1 MELQTDFAYN
11 SLNLLE
17 KAVRNDTIVAKY
29 SYLADGT
36 KLSAVNA
43 DDCGFAY
50 RGSFTYRADAG
61 GDRVFESTP
70 FGGGRIVATAG
81 NDTEIRYF
89 LTDHLGSV
97 RVVATDKDNVLERN
111 DYQPFGKRWD
121 TASLPVSDNR
131 DRFNGKEDQSFAGL
145 PFSDYGARMYDRER
159 GRWLSQDPLQQY
171 HSPYVFC
178 GNNPINNIDVDG
190 NWSVTNHYLMTRK
203 ALAQYGI
210 TGQQAELLSYYASM
224 YADNPSRGVRFLNNV
239 FHYREKILLK
249 ISSIDHSG
257 TAISQET
264 DWDPS
269 SPHENANI
277 RHSMRSNWEA
287 QAYSEGRE
295 GGISKRD
302 AQLRGMRFGWKNILS
317 SANKGSLATFV
328 KNSVGI
334 QMFGVGLHALQDGYG
349 HAGVSM
355 KEHDEIADV
364 WGDTRASER
373 ITQSAI
379 YVHQIVSGDW
389 SNLGGRID
397 LDLTGMSNAQFQV
410 FLSRVIDYINSKN

>member
-1 MELQTDFAYN
+1 
-11 SLNLLE
+11 
-17 KAVRNDTIVAKY
+17 
-29 SYLADGT
+29 
-36 KLSAVNA
+36 
-43 DDCGFAY
+43 
-50 RGSFTYRADAG
+50 
-61 GDRVFESTP
+61 
-70 FGGGRIVATAG
+70 
-81 NDTEIRYF
+81 
-89 LTDHLGSV
+89 
-97 RVVATDKDNVLERN
+97 
-111 DYQPFGKRWD
+111 
-121 TASLPVSDNR
+121 
-131 DRFNGKEDQSFAGL
+131 
-145 PFSDYGARMYDRER
+145 MYDRER
-159 GRWLSQDPLQQY
+159 GRWLTQDPLQQY

-224 YADNPSRGVRFLNNV
+224 YADNPRRGVRFLNNV

-328 KNSVGI
+328 KNNVGI